1 MDGTIAFAFVVFGL
15 ADMAVNDCPSG
26 CLARSDADS
35 RISFQAAAVQFNESW
50 ISEEIMLG
58 YDFGHR

>member
-1 MDGTIAFAFVVFGL
+1 
-15 ADMAVNDCPSG
+15 MAVNDCPSG